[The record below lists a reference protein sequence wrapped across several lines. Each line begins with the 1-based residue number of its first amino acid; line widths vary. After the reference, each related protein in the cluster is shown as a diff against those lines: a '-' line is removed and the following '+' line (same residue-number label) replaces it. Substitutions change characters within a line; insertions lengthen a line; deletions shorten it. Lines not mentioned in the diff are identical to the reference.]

1 MFMTNSNDKSGELLG
16 QERRRRWSPEQKLA
30 MVRES
35 LEPGQSVSVVARRN
49 GINANQLFLWR
60 KLYQDGSLSA
70 VSAGEAVVP
79 ASELSDAL
87 KQIRELQR
95 MLGKKTMEAEILK
108 EAVEIARSRKLDCAL
123 TLVAGGRPVKL
134 VSECLGV
141 ARSQLT
147 VQIKQSVSPRTRRS
161 RPVNDAE
168 LVAEIQQQVSEL
180 PSYGYR
186 RVWGLLRRARE
197 TQLLPAINVKR
208 VYRVMRDHNLLL
220 ERRIKQPGVPR
231 RHEGRIAVETS
242 DTRWC
247 SDGFEFRCEDGAKLS
262 VTFALDCCDREAIG
276 WVASPTGY
284 SGDDIRDLMLESV
297 EKRFGDQLPA
307 TPVQW
312 LSDNGSAYT
321 AEQTRLFARQIGLQP
336 VTTPVRSPQSNGMAE
351 SFVKTI
357 KRDYVAHM
365 PKPDRETAL
374 RNLAIAF
381 EHYNEQ
387 HPHSALNY
395 RSPREFRRLAVAS
408 I

>member
-1 MFMTNSNDKSGELLG
+1 MTNSNDKGGGELLG

-60 KLYQDGSLSA
+60 KLYQEGSLSA

-79 ASELSDAL
+79 ASELNDAL

-95 MLGKKTMEAEILK
+95 MLGKKTIEAEVLK

-123 TLVAGGRPVKL
+123 TIIAGGRPVKL
-134 VSECLGV
+134 VSESLGV
-141 ARSQLT
+141 SRSQLT
-147 VQIKQSVSPRTRRS
+147 VRLKQGTQPKARRARHS
-161 RPVNDAE
+161 DDTTV
-168 LVAEIQQQVSEL
+168 VAEIREYLGDL
-180 PSYGYR
+180 PTYGYR
-186 RVWGLLRRARE
+186 RMWGLLRRSRE
-197 TQLLPAINVKR
+197 QLALPAINVKR
-208 VYRVMRDHNLLL
+208 VYRVMRDNQLLL
-220 ERRIKQPGVPR
+220 ARRVKQPGVAR
-231 RHEGRIAVETS
+231 KHEGRVAVATS
-242 DTRWC
+242 NTRWC
-247 SDGFEFRCEDGAKLS
+247 SDGFEFRCDDGAKLS
-262 VTFALDCCDREAIG
+262 VSFALDCCDREAIG

-284 SGDDIRDLMLESV
+284 SGDDVRDLMLESV
-297 EKRFGDQLPA
+297 EKRFGDQLPN

-312 LSDNGSAYT
+312 LSDNGSAYI
-321 AEQTRLFARQIGLQP
+321 AEQTRLFAQQIGLQP

-365 PKPDRETAL
+365 PRPNRETAL

-387 HPHSALNY
+387 HPHSALKY
-395 RSPREFRRLAVAS
+395 RSPREFRRMNTAS
-408 I
+408 S

>member
-1 MFMTNSNDKSGELLG
+1 MTNSNDKSGELLG

-147 VQIKQSVSPRTRRS
+147 VRIKQSVSPMTRRS

-180 PSYGYR
+180 PSYGYH
-186 RVWGLLRRARE
+186 RVWGLLRRARV

-231 RHEGRIAVETS
+231 RHEGRIAVQTS

>member
-1 MFMTNSNDKSGELLG
+1 M
-16 QERRRRWSPEQKLA
+16 
-30 MVRES
+30 
-35 LEPGQSVSVVARRN
+35 
-49 GINANQLFLWR
+49 
-60 KLYQDGSLSA
+60 
-70 VSAGEAVVP
+70 
-79 ASELSDAL
+79 
-87 KQIRELQR
+87 
-95 MLGKKTMEAEILK
+95 
-108 EAVEIARSRKLDCAL
+108 DCAL

-147 VQIKQSVSPRTRRS
+147 VRIKQSVSPKVRRS
-161 RPVNDAE
+161 RPVTDVE
-168 LVAEIQQQVSEL
+168 LVAEIQQEVSEL

-197 TQLLPAINVKR
+197 KRSLPAINVKR

-312 LSDNGSAYT
+312 
-321 AEQTRLFARQIGLQP
+321 
-336 VTTPVRSPQSNGMAE
+336 
-351 SFVKTI
+351 
-357 KRDYVAHM
+357 
-365 PKPDRETAL
+365 
-374 RNLAIAF
+374 
-381 EHYNEQ
+381 
-387 HPHSALNY
+387 
-395 RSPREFRRLAVAS
+395 
-408 I
+408 

>member
-1 MFMTNSNDKSGELLG
+1 MTNSNDKGGELLG
-16 QERRRRWSPEQKLA
+16 QERRRRWSTDQKLA

-79 ASELSDAL
+79 ASELTDAL

-95 MLGKKTMEAEILK
+95 MLGKKMMEAEVLK

-134 VSECLGV
+134 VSESLGV
-141 ARSQLT
+141 SRSQLT
-147 VQIKQSVSPRTRRS
+147 VRIKQSVSPKVRR
-161 RPVNDAE
+161 RRLVNDTE
-168 LVAEIQQQVSEL
+168 LVAEIKQQVSEL

-186 RVWGLLRRARE
+186 RVWGLLRRERE
-197 TQLLPAINVKR
+197 VQLLAPINVKR

-220 ERRIKQPGVPR
+220 ERRTKQPGVQR
-231 RHEGRIAVETS
+231 RHEGRIAVTTS

-247 SDGFEFRCEDGAKLS
+247 SDGFEFRCDDGAKLS

-297 EKRFGDQLPA
+297 EKRFGDQLPS

-312 LSDNGSAYT
+312 LSDNGSAYI

-374 RNLAIAF
+374 RNLTIAF

-387 HPHSALNY
+387 HPHSALKY
-395 RSPREFRRLAVAS
+395 RSPREFRRLAAAS

>member
-1 MFMTNSNDKSGELLG
+1 M
-16 QERRRRWSPEQKLA
+16 
-30 MVRES
+30 
-35 LEPGQSVSVVARRN
+35 
-49 GINANQLFLWR
+49 
-60 KLYQDGSLSA
+60 
-70 VSAGEAVVP
+70 
-79 ASELSDAL
+79 
-87 KQIRELQR
+87 
-95 MLGKKTMEAEILK
+95 
-108 EAVEIARSRKLDCAL
+108 DCAL

-147 VQIKQSVSPRTRRS
+147 VRIKQLVSPKVRRN

-231 RHEGRIAVETS
+231 RHEGRIAVQTS

-387 HPHSALNY
+387 HPHSALSY
-395 RSPREFRRLAVAS
+395 RSPREFRRLAAAS
-408 I
+408 S

>member
-1 MFMTNSNDKSGELLG
+1 MTNSNDKGGELLG
-16 QERRRRWSPEQKLA
+16 QERRRRWSTDQKLA

-95 MLGKKTMEAEILK
+95 MLGKKTMEAEVLK

-141 ARSQLT
+141 SRSQLT
-147 VQIKQSVSPRTRRS
+147 VRSKQSISPVARRG
-161 RPVNDAE
+161 RLVNDTE
-168 LVAEIQQQVSEL
+168 LVAEIKQQVSEL

-197 TQLLPAINVKR
+197 IQLLPAINVKR

-231 RHEGRIAVETS
+231 RHEGRIAVKTS

-247 SDGFEFRCEDGAKLS
+247 SDGFEFRCDDGAKLS

-297 EKRFGDQLPA
+297 EKRFGDQLPN

-312 LSDNGSAYT
+312 LSDNGSAYI

-374 RNLAIAF
+374 RNLTIAF

-387 HPHSALNY
+387 HPHSALKY
-395 RSPREFRRLAVAS
+395 RSPREFRRLAAAS

>member
-1 MFMTNSNDKSGELLG
+1 MTKSNDKSGELLG

-30 MVRES
+30 IVRES

-147 VQIKQSVSPRTRRS
+147 VRIKQSVSPKARRS

-168 LVAEIQQQVSEL
+168 LVVEIQQQVSEL

-197 TQLLPAINVKR
+197 KQSLPAINVKR

-220 ERRIKQPGVPR
+220 ERRLKQPGVPR
-231 RHEGRIAVETS
+231 RHEGRIAVQTS

-297 EKRFGDQLPA
+297 EKRFGDQLPT

-395 RSPREFRRLAVAS
+395 RSPREFRR
-408 I
+408 

>member
-1 MFMTNSNDKSGELLG
+1 MTNSNDKGGGELLG

-60 KLYQDGSLSA
+60 KLYQEGSLSA

-79 ASELSDAL
+79 ASELNDAL

-95 MLGKKTMEAEILK
+95 MLGKKTMEAEVLK

-134 VSECLGV
+134 VSDSLGV
-141 ARSQLT
+141 SRSQLT
-147 VQIKQSVSPRTRRS
+147 VRLKQGAQPKARCTRHS
-161 RPVNDAE
+161 DDTAVA
-168 LVAEIQQQVSEL
+168 AEIREHLGDL
-180 PSYGYR
+180 PTYGYR
-186 RVWGLLRRARE
+186 RIWGLLRRSRE
-197 TQLLPAINVKR
+197 KLALPAINVKR
-208 VYRVMRDHNLLL
+208 VYRVMRDHKLLL
-220 ERRIKQPGVPR
+220 ARRLKQPGTAR
-231 RHEGRIAVETS
+231 KHEGRVAVATS
-242 DTRWC
+242 NTRWC
-247 SDGFEFRCEDGAKLS
+247 SDGFEFRCDDGAKLS
-262 VTFALDCCDREAIG
+262 VSFALDCCDREAIG

-284 SGDDIRDLMLESV
+284 SGDDVRDLMLESV
-297 EKRFGDQLPA
+297 EKRFGDQLPS

-312 LSDNGSAYT
+312 LSDNGSAYI
-321 AEQTRLFARQIGLQP
+321 AEQTRLFAQQIGLQP

-365 PKPDRETAL
+365 PRPNRETAL

-387 HPHSALNY
+387 HPHSALKY
-395 RSPREFRRLAVAS
+395 RSPREFRRMKTAS
-408 I
+408 S

>member
-147 VQIKQSVSPRTRRS
+147 VRIKQSVSPKTRRS

-168 LVAEIQQQVSEL
+168 LVAEIQQQVSDL

-208 VYRVMRDHNLLL
+208 GYRVMRDHNLLL

-231 RHEGRIAVETS
+231 RHEGRIAVQTS

>member
-147 VQIKQSVSPRTRRS
+147 VRIKQSVSPKTRRS
-161 RPVNDAE
+161 RPVNDVE
-168 LVAEIQQQVSEL
+168 LVAEIQQEVSEL

-197 TQLLPAINVKR
+197 KRSLPAINVKR

-220 ERRIKQPGVPR
+220 ERRTKQPGVPR

-307 TPVQW
+307 MPVQW

-395 RSPREFRRLAVAS
+395 RSPREFRRLAAAS

>member
-1 MFMTNSNDKSGELLG
+1 MTNSNDKSGELLG

-70 VSAGEAVVP
+70 VSAGEAVVS

-87 KQIRELQR
+87 KQILESATDIGQKND
-95 MLGKKTMEAEILK
+95 GSGNPQ
-108 EAVEIARSRKLDCAL
+108 RSRGERPVAKMDCAL

-134 VSECLGV
+134 VGECLGV
-141 ARSQLT
+141 ARAQLT
-147 VQIKQSVSPRTRRS
+147 VRIKQSVSPKARQS

-186 RVWGLLRRARE
+186 RVWGLLRRTRE

-231 RHEGRIAVETS
+231 RHEGRIAVQTS

-262 VTFALDCCDREAIG
+262 VTFTFALDCCDREAIG
-276 WVASPTGY
+276 RVAIPTGY
-284 SGDDIRDLMLESV
+284 SGDDIHDLMLESV
-297 EKRFGDQLPA
+297 EKRFGDQRPA

-336 VTTPVRSPQSNGMAE
+336 VTTLVRSPQSNGMAE

-387 HPHSALNY
+387 HTHSALNY
-395 RSPREFRRLAVAS
+395 
-408 I
+408 

>member
-147 VQIKQSVSPRTRRS
+147 VRIKQSVSPKVRRS
-161 RPVNDAE
+161 RPVDDAE
-168 LVAEIQQQVSEL
+168 LVVEIQQQVSEL

-197 TQLLPAINVKR
+197 TKSLPAINVKR

-220 ERRIKQPGVPR
+220 ERRLKQPGVPR
-231 RHEGRIAVETS
+231 RHEGRIAVQTS

-262 VTFALDCCDREAIG
+262 MTFALDCCDREAIG

-284 SGDDIRDLMLESV
+284 SGDDVRDLMLESV
-297 EKRFGDQLPA
+297 EKRFGDQLPP

-336 VTTPVRSPQSNGMAE
+336 VNTPVRSPQSNGMAE

-395 RSPREFRRLAVAS
+395 RSPREFRRLAAAS

>member
-147 VQIKQSVSPRTRRS
+147 VRIKQSVSPKVRRS
-161 RPVNDAE
+161 RTVDDAA
-168 LVAEIQQQVSEL
+168 LVVEIQQQVSEL

-231 RHEGRIAVETS
+231 RHEGRIAVQTS

-297 EKRFGDQLPA
+297 EKRFGDQLPT

-336 VTTPVRSPQSNGMAE
+336 VPPPVRSPQSNGMAE

-395 RSPREFRRLAVAS
+395 RSPREFRRLAAAS

>member
-1 MFMTNSNDKSGELLG
+1 MTNSDDKSGELLG
-16 QERRRRWSPEQKLA
+16 RERRRRWRPEQKLA

-79 ASELSDAL
+79 AWELSDAL

-95 MLGKKTMEAEILK
+95 ILGKKTMEAEVLK
-108 EAVEIARSRKLDCAL
+108 EAVEIARSPKMDCAL
-123 TLVAGGRPVKL
+123 TLVAGGRLVKL
-134 VSECLGV
+134 VSECLGMS
-141 ARSQLT
+141 RSQLT
-147 VQIKQSVSPRTRRS
+147 VRIKQSVSPKVRRS
-161 RPVNDAE
+161 RPVDDAE
-168 LVAEIQQQVSEL
+168 LMVEIQQQVSEL

-186 RVWGLLRRARE
+186 HVWGLLRRARE
-197 TQLLPAINVKR
+197 IQSLPAINVKR
-208 VYRVMRDHNLLL
+208 VYRVMREHDLLL
-220 ERRIKQPGVPR
+220 ERRIKQPGVAR
-231 RHEGRIAVETS
+231 RHEGRIAVQTS

-247 SDGFEFRCEDGAKLS
+247 SDGFEFGCEDGAKLS
-262 VTFALDCCDREAIG
+262 VTFDLDCCDREAIG

-321 AEQTRLFARQIGLQP
+321 AEQTRLFARQIGLEP
-336 VTTPVRSPQSNGMAE
+336 VTTPVRSPQSNGVAE

-387 HPHSALNY
+387 HPHSALKY
-395 RSPREFRRLAVAS
+395 RSPREFRRSVAAL

>member
-1 MFMTNSNDKSGELLG
+1 MTNSNDKSGELLG

-147 VQIKQSVSPRTRRS
+147 VRIKQSVSPKVRRS
-161 RPVNDAE
+161 RALNDAD
-168 LVAEIQQQVSEL
+168 LVVEIQQQISEL

-197 TQLLPAINVKR
+197 KRSLPAINVKR

-297 EKRFGDQLPA
+297 EKRFGDQQPA

-374 RNLAIAF
+374 HNLAIAF

-387 HPHSALNY
+387 HPHSALKY
-395 RSPREFRRLAVAS
+395 RSPREFRRLAAAS

>member
-1 MFMTNSNDKSGELLG
+1 MTNSNDKSGELLG

-147 VQIKQSVSPRTRRS
+147 VRIKQSVSPRTRRS

-321 AEQTRLFARQIGLQP
+321 AEQTRRLARQIGLQP

>member
-1 MFMTNSNDKSGELLG
+1 MLQARKSGELLG
-16 QERRRRWSPEQKLA
+16 QERRRHWSTDQKLA
-30 MVRES
+30 IVRES
-35 LEPGQSVSVVARRN
+35 LEPGQSVSVVTRRN

-60 KLYQDGSLSA
+60 KLYQDRSLSA

-87 KQIRELQR
+87 KQICELQR
-95 MLGKKTMEAEILK
+95 MLGKKTMEAKVLK
-108 EAVEIARSRKLDCAL
+108 EVVEIARSPKMDCAL
-123 TLVAGGRPVKL
+123 TLVAGRRPVKL

-141 ARSQLT
+141 SRSQLT
-147 VQIKQSVSPRTRRS
+147 VRIKQSISPKVRR
-161 RPVNDAE
+161 RRLVNDKE
-168 LVAEIQQQVSEL
+168 LVAEIKRQVSEL

-186 RVWGLLRRARE
+186 RVWGLLRRERE
-197 TQLLPAINVKR
+197 TRSLAPINVKR

-220 ERRIKQPGVPR
+220 GRRIKQQGVLR
-231 RHEGRIAVETS
+231 RHKGRIAVATS

-247 SDGFEFRCEDGAKLS
+247 SDGFEFRCNDGAKLS
-262 VTFALDCCDREAIG
+262 VTFAPDRCDREAIG

-297 EKRFGDQLPA
+297 KKRFGDQLPS

-312 LSDNGSAYT
+312 LSDNGSAYI
-321 AEQTRLFARQIGLQP
+321 AEQTRQFARQIGLQP
-336 VTTPVRSPQSNGMAE
+336 VSTPVRSPQSNGMAE

-374 RNLAIAF
+374 RNLTIAF

-387 HPHSALNY
+387 HPHSALKH
-395 RSPREFRRLAVAS
+395 RSPREFRRLAAAS
-408 I
+408 V